1 MFNRRLK
8 AGSKQ
13 SITASNSVCEVR
25 GDVVGDVDF
34 ARLVRRIRQARGQ
47 TQEDLARE
55 LDVTQQIDLYRD
67 QIRDY
72 LAATGAPEGLLVF
85 CHQWQAR
92 LGTVGKPLS
101 EFAAQLPLR
110 IRYPF
115 SPVSGSWRH
124 RTIGRPLH
132 RSHGG

>member
-85 CHQWQAR
+85 V
-92 LGTVGKPLS
+92 TSGKLVSVPS
-101 EFAAQLPLR
+101 A
-110 IRYPF
+110 
-115 SPVSGSWRH
+115 SP
-124 RTIGRPLH
+124 
-132 RSHGG
+132 